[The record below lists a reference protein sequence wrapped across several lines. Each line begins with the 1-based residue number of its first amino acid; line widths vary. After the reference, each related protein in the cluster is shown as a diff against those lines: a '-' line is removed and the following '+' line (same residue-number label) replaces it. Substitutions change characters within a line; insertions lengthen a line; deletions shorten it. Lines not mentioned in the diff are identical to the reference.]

1 MTFLAI
7 ENLTVKAKDR
17 YLLQDIGFRIGRGE
31 IVAVLGESGSGKST
45 LARSILRLL
54 PENLILSG
62 ALRVGKTDLMQLPE
76 KQMNDWRGQKIAFI
90 GQDSLRFLD
99 PMMTI
104 AQHIREGL
112 KEKSTENKQP
122 SAMTNALEQVGLSPD
137 IAKCYPHQL
146 SGGQRQRA
154 AIAIAL
160 AAKPA
165 LLIADEPSSAL
176 DMLTEAQIM
185 AIFEKATENR
195 QTAIL
200 LISHN
205 PALAVR
211 MAERIVVLKD
221 GRLVSKM
228 ASRRWW
234 SNPAE
239 AYSQAIIQSY
249 HQILSSTPY
258 GKDAPKQS
266 QNYPP
271 ITDNP
276 RPLLRLQNL
285 SYQEK
290 DDHRLKDISLEIY
303 KGERIAIIGESGA
316 GKSTLLKLIS
326 GLLPASSGKIFW
338 ENQPLSFQK
347 KQDRL
352 AFYQKAQMVFQ
363 DPNSSLDPAWTVE
376 KTVTEP
382 LALYQKK
389 ISSEY
394 RQQALQSAL
403 NKAALSLDFRYRYP
417 ATLSGGQGQRVAIA
431 RALVNNPDLLLLD
444 EAFSALDSV
453 NRVEIGKELMALSEQ
468 EKMTCLLVTHD
479 LAFARF
485 FATRV
490 VILHHGHVI
499 EENNTYSI
507 FTKPNH
513 PYTQRL
519 IEIWRKNYNLQA

>member
-7 ENLTVKAKDR
+7 ENLSVKAKDR
-17 YLLQDIGFRIGRGE
+17 FLLQDIGFRIGRGE
-31 IVAVLGESGSGKST
+31 IVALLGESGSGKST
-45 LARSILRLL
+45 LGRSILRIL
-54 PENLILSG
+54 PENLTLSG
-62 ALRVGKTDLMQLPE
+62 ALRIGKTDLMQLSE
-76 KQMNDWRGQKIAFI
+76 RQMNDWRGQKIAFI
-90 GQDSLRFLD
+90 GQDSFCFLD

-104 AQHIREGL
+104 AGHIRESL
-112 KEKSTENKQP
+112 KEK
-122 SAMTNALEQVGLSPD
+122 TNAKSLTSDITKALEQVGLAPD
-137 IAKCYPHQL
+137 IAQRYPHQL

-154 AIAIAL
+154 AIAMAL

-211 MAERIVVLKD
+211 MAERIVVLKE

-234 SNPAE
+234 SNPADD
-239 AYSQAIIQSY
+239 YSRAIIHSY
-249 HQILSSTPY
+249 HQILSGVSNRQDNQPSS
-258 GKDAPKQS
+258 KDGRAVTNNSP
-266 QNYPP
+266 
-271 ITDNP
+271 
-276 RPLLRLQNL
+276 PLLRLQNL

-290 DDHRLKDISLEIY
+290 DDHRLHDISLEIY

-326 GLLPASSGKIFW
+326 GLLPASSGEFFW
-338 ENQPLSFQK
+338 KNQPLSLKK
-347 KQDRL
+347 KQARS

-376 KTVTEP
+376 KIVTEP

-389 ISSEY
+389 ISPEEQ
-394 RQQALQSAL
+394 QQALQSAL
-403 NKAALSLDFRYRYP
+403 NKAALSLDLRHRYP

-453 NRVEIGKELMALSEQ
+453 NRVEIGKKLIALSEQ
-468 EKMTCLLVTHD
+468 AKMACLLVTHD

-485 FATRV
+485 FATRL
-490 VILHHGHVI
+490 VILHKGHVI

-507 FTKPNH
+507 FTKPNQ

-519 IEIWRKNYNLQA
+519 IEIWQKNYNLPA